1 MNYSLFQKVIKMDSF
16 INIGVTA
23 GDWIP
28 IEECEEEVSFPESHL
43 FLKRRVTGYSF
54 LLSVLLSFLL
64 PNDYCHLNLPRSVMK
79 ISDYIDLV

>member
-28 IEECEEEVSFPESHL
+28 IEECEEEIQNLILSL
-43 FLKRRVTGYSF
+43 QQKRRDDYMIVGMKQTSSSF
-54 LLSVLLSFLL
+54 NMVILISSISKFQFPKRKVLLLG
-64 PNDYCHLNLPRSVMK
+64 
-79 ISDYIDLV
+79 